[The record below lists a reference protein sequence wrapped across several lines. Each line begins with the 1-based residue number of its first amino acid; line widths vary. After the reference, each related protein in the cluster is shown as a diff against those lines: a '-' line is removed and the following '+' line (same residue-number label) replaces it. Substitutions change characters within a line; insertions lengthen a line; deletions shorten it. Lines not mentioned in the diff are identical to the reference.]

1 MLKQRIS
8 AYTLI
13 ASFFVVMCLSINE
26 VQAQDNNN
34 YFIAN
39 QLLQRQEYQRAFE
52 LFHELH
58 KQNPGN
64 YIFLEKATESLI
76 NLKEYER
83 AIEITS
89 NATDQLYYPARAG
102 IRLGEIYHIRGDE
115 EKAFEIWD
123 RIKKEN
129 PKNMELYL
137 SMARAMRDR
146 RAFDKAI
153 KTYKE
158 ASKLFSDGSILS
170 NELANTYMQAG
181 EYENSIREYLKV
193 IENNPDRISY
203 VQSNLLRFDDDYI
216 YDIAILEIGDFLREL
231 PQNHPS
237 HRDLHQLEIW
247 LLLERELYERA
258 LATARNYEESQ
269 SQTTYSLYGL
279 GAKLLSEGQYE
290 LAEKAYRYYVDNDI
304 SGAKYQSLEE
314 IATVYTEWADYL
326 EDYNLS
332 TIEQRENLYEKAF
345 QTLESLKTEAPNYR
359 NLERILLA
367 QSELALD
374 RLYNAEQARQ
384 FLGELEQQAD
394 SSNLAQRKYIEGR
407 IYLYEKNYGRARIAF
422 TKSNKQDRIGELAE
436 KTRYYLALTDFY
448 AGDYEFA
455 KIQLNALERQSTS
468 YFAND
473 AVQLRIWIQDGLQA
487 DSTGKLL
494 EPFSK
499 GIELFSRGEHD
510 QAIKELTPLLGK
522 DSYHP
527 LTDEALLELS
537 SHITPQSVSFSYRE
551 ISQFLNTAGRFSPLR
566 ERLMWEKA
574 RIGDQVVSDKN
585 LSFETTAVEKQKTSA
600 KDDTDPADNML
611 FPKNTGQVIKL
622 YEDILLEYPEGFYA
636 AFARSRIQELQNI
649 ET

>member
-1 MLKQRIS
+1 MLKLRIS
-8 AYTLI
+8 AFALM
-13 ASFFVVMCLSINE
+13 ASFFVVTTLSITE

-58 KQNPGN
+58 RQNPDN
-64 YIFLEKATESLI
+64 FIFLEKATESLI
-76 NLKEYER
+76 NLKEYEK
-83 AIEITS
+83 AIEIAS
-89 NATDQLYYPARAG
+89 NATEQPYYPARAG
-102 IRLGEIYHIRGDE
+102 IRLGEIYHIQGDE
-115 EKAFEIWD
+115 EQAFEIWD

-137 SMARAMRDR
+137 SLARAMRDR

-158 ASKLFSDGSILS
+158 ASKLFSDDSILS

-181 EYENSIREYLKV
+181 EYEKSIREYLKV

-203 VQSNLLRFDDDYI
+203 VQSNLLRFDDDYL

-231 PQNHPS
+231 PQNHSS

-314 IATVYTEWADYL
+314 IATVFTEWADYL

-332 TIEQRENLYEKAF
+332 TVEQRQKLYEKAF
-345 QTLESLKTEAPNYR
+345 KTLERLKTEAPNYR

-384 FLGELEQQAD
+384 FLDELEQQAD
-394 SSNLAQRKYIEGR
+394 SSNLAQRRYIEGR

-494 EPFSK
+494 EPFSR
-499 GIELFSRGEHD
+499 GIELFSQGKND
-510 QAIKELTPLLGK
+510 QAIKELTPLLAQ

-527 LTDEALLELS
+527 LTDEALLEVS
-537 SHITPQSVSFSYRE
+537 SHITPQSISFSYRK
-551 ISQFLNTAGRFSPLR
+551 ISEFLNTAGRFSPLR

-574 RIGDQVVSDKN
+574 RIGDQVVNDEN
-585 LSFETTAVEKQKTSA
+585 LSF
-600 KDDTDPADNML
+600 DTLTLEVRNQASGQTL
-611 FPKNTGQVIKL
+611 SRGTVVAFPKTIEDVIPL
-622 YEDILLEYPEGFYA
+622 YEDILLEFPEGFYS